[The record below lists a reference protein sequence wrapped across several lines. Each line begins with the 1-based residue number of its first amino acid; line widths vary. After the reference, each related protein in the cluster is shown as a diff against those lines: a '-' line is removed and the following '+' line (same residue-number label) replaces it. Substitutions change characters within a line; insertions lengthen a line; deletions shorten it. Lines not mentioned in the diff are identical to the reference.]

1 MIKVI
6 NSNQKYKVKCPTC
19 NSELE
24 FEKEDVL
31 ENWQNYKYI
40 TCPNCERS
48 VYLNSKNYNKVETTL
63 GEIRF
68 PEGFDSSENGVE
80 ISDKQIN
87 EWIKEALTQL
97 KKEPET
103 SFYEISS
110 GDTAVIVL
118 KYEDNTYSVYVCKG
132 YYQRTID

>member
-48 VYLNSKNYNKVETTL
+48 VYLNSKNYNKVETIL
-63 GEIRF
+63 GEIKF

-87 EWIKEALTQL
+87 EWVKKAVEHL
-97 KKEPET
+97 KKESEN
-103 SFYEISS
+103 SFYEICS

-132 YYQRTID
+132 YY

>member
-24 FEKEDVL
+24 FEKEDVS

-63 GEIRF
+63 EEIKF
-68 PEGFDSSENGVE
+68 PEGFDSFENGVE

-87 EWIKEALTQL
+87 KWIKEALTNL
-97 KKEPET
+97 KKESEN

-132 YYQRTID
+132 YYQITID

>member
-63 GEIRF
+63 EEIKF
-68 PEGFDSSENGVE
+68 PDDFDSFENGVE
-80 ISDKQIN
+80 ISNKQIN
-87 EWIKEALTQL
+87 KWIKEAVTQL
-97 KKEPET
+97 KKESEN

-132 YYQRTID
+132 CYQRTID

>member
-48 VYLNSKNYNKVETTL
+48 VYLNSKNYNKVETIL
-63 GEIRF
+63 GEIKF

-87 EWIKEALTQL
+87 EWVKKAVEHL
-97 KKEPET
+97 KKESEN
-103 SFYEISS
+103 SFYEICS

-118 KYEDNTYSVYVCKG
+118 KYEDNTYFVYVCKG